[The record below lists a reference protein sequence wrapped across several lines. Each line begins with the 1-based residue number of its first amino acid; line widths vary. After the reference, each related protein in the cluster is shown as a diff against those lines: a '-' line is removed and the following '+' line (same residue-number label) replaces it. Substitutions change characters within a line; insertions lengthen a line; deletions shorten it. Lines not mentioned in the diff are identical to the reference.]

1 MTVVLLVVLS
11 ALTGLAALA
20 GAAACLSAQRGLSLR
35 AESVPIDVARQVV
48 NEEEEPTN
56 EL

>member
-1 MTVVLLVVLS
+1 MTVTLLTLFS

-20 GAAACLSAQRGLSLR
+20 GAAACISAQRGISLR
-35 AESVPIDVARQVV
+35 AEGTPIETHHTP
-48 NEEEEPTN
+48 EEDETTN

>member
-1 MTVVLLVVLS
+1 MTVALLTVLS

-20 GAAACLSAQRGLSLR
+20 GTAACLSAQRGLSLR
-35 AESVPIDVARQVV
+35 AESLPLGVAE
-48 NEEEEPTN
+48 NLSPDEEVTN

>member
-1 MTVVLLVVLS
+1 MSVILLVVMS

-35 AESVPIDVARQVV
+35 AESKPHRSPD
-48 NEEEEPTN
+48 EEITV